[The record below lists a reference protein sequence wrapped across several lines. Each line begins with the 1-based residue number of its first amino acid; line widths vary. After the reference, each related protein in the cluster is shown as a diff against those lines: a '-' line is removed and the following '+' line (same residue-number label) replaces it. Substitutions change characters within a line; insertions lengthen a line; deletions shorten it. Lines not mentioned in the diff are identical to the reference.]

1 MQECTINAT
10 ENTPHNV
17 TTSKVNKL
25 AFEISGILILPLVII
40 YKINAIIDMTPY

>member
-10 ENTPHNV
+10 ENTPHKV

-25 AFEISGILILPLVII
+25 AFTISGILMLPLVII
-40 YKINAIIDMTPY
+40 KIINAIIDITPY